1 VRVLNENELN
11 YLFVDDPLRVFFLSK
26 PLGELILVI
35 VLLLVGSVLN
45 FKVNFFQLI
54 DSPDSL
60 FKEWTSQIFLC
71 NLEFS

>member
-1 VRVLNENELN
+1 MRVLDKNELN
-11 YLFVDDPLRVFFLSK
+11 YLLVDDPLRVFFLSE

-45 FKVNFFQLI
+45 FIVNFFQLI

>member
-1 VRVLNENELN
+1 MRVLDKNELN
-11 YLFVDDPLRVFFLSK
+11 YLLVDDPLRVFFLSE

-35 VLLLVGSVLN
+35 VLLLVGSILN
-45 FKVNFFQLI
+45 FIVNFFQLI

>member
-1 VRVLNENELN
+1 MRVLDENEFNDL
-11 YLFVDDPLRVFFLSK
+11 LVDDPLRIFFLSE

-35 VLLLVGSVLN
+35 VLLLVGSILN
-45 FKVNFFQLI
+45 FIVNFFQLI